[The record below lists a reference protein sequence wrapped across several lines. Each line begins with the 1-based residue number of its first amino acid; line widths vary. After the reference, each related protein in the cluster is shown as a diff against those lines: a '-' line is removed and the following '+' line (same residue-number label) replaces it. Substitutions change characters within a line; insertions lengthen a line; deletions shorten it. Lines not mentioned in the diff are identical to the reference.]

1 MTYKSPENNSKTL
14 SLRERLFPAQRQVS
28 LLSLSVC
35 FSHID
40 THNTD
45 THTHMPIPSDK
56 NQKHSVE
63 HMV

>member
-14 SLRERLFPAQRQVS
+14 SLRESLFPSQVS
-28 LLSLSVC
+28 LVFVSLTY
-35 FSHID
+35 
-40 THNTD
+40 THDTD

-56 NQKHSVE
+56 KQENSAE